1 MTRRLPPQ
9 KGTQRMNDDLIAIE
23 EVKEKTAVAVSEM
36 RIVAIE
42 NADQANQVGGYLREC
57 TRLRKEVESA
67 FKPIKDAQNAAL
79 KATREQEK
87 KFLEPIEVVEMAA
100 RREMAGWQ
108 QREER
113 RIAEERR
120 ERDRIAREEAEAR
133 QLQLAKD
140 LEAFGEDEAAINV
153 LDQHVSTFAE
163 PVVAVAEPVKVEG
176 ISYRSVWSARVVD
189 LATLVKAVADGKAEL
204 NLIMANEPALNGL
217 ARALKASMSVPGV
230 IVEERKVAN
239 VR

>member
-1 MTRRLPPQ
+1 MQ
-9 KGTQRMNDDLIAIE
+9 DEAIIE
-23 EVKEKTAVAVSEM
+23 QVKEKTAVAVSEM

-42 NADQANQVGGYLREC
+42 NAEQANQIGGYLREC

-87 KFLEPIEVVEMAA
+87 RFLEPIEAVEMAA

-133 QLQLAKD
+133 QLQLAAD

-153 LDQHVSTFAE
+153 LDQPVITFAE
-163 PVVAVAEPVKVEG
+163 PVAAVAEPVKVEG
-176 ISYRSVWSARVVD
+176 VSYRSTWSARVVD
-189 LATLVKAVADGKAEL
+189 LAALVKAVAEGRAEIGL
-204 NLIMANEPALNGL
+204 VMANETALNGL
-217 ARALKASMSVPGV
+217 ARALKNSMSVPGV
-230 IVEERKVAN
+230 IVEEKKVVN